1 MNTSALLYFFLFT
14 CIVAIISW
22 VKRQKHT
29 DITTESYFM
38 GNRSF
43 SFFLV
48 GGMLFLTN
56 LNGVQ
61 FIGENESVYLNNM
74 SVMAWGVTSVVAMV
88 IVAEFFLPIYLKSG
102 LITTPD
108 FLEER
113 YDKSTKQ
120 TVSLIF
126 LIGYILNMLPSVLYG
141 GAVVFNGLFHL
152 SDHLGVGV
160 FEITCLLVWFIGLSS
175 LVYTIFGGIKVVA
188 ISDTLLGAC
197 LFIIGI
203 ALPYFGFKYL
213 GKGSFTEGVN
223 IVLSSKTEHLNA
235 IGSATDAVPFSTLFT
250 GMLLVNLYYWG
261 MEQYIIQRAL
271 SAKSLA
277 DSQKGMALAA
287 FGKLIS
293 PLMLNIPGLIAVHL
307 YPTIRNTPEVFP
319 RLASD
324 VLPNILIGLLA
335 AVILGAAVTGFNA
348 GLNSASTLFVLNL
361 YKPYKEKKHSSI
373 NERNLVKVGKNFQI
387 IITLC
392 AMLIAP
398 LILFAKGGFYMY
410 LQTVGGAFSVPI
422 FTVLFIGFS
431 TKKVP
436 PIAAKIGLTFF
447 VITYGLS
454 QTIVTEP
461 LHFLHI
467 LAILFLITTSIMLVI
482 GRLYPM
488 PIPYV
493 GINKSKVALEPWKNR
508 FGIYVVLIALMLLL
522 YYGFSGV
529 SQLN

>member
-1 MNTSALLYFFLFT
+1 MNIAALLYFCLFT
-14 CIVAIISW
+14 GIVAVISW
-22 VKRQKHT
+22 IKRQKT
-29 DITTESYFM
+29 TAITTESYFM
-38 GNRSF
+38 GNRSLG
-43 SFFLV
+43 FFLV

-61 FIGENESVYLNNM
+61 FIGENESVYINNM
-74 SVMAWGVTSVVAMV
+74 SVMAWGVTSIVAMV

-113 YDKSTKQ
+113 YDKSTKKA
-120 TVSLIF
+120 VSLIF

-152 SDHLGVGV
+152 SDHFGLDV
-160 FEITCLLVWFIGLSS
+160 FNMTCFLVWFIGLTS
-175 LVYTIFGGIKVVA
+175 LLYTIFGGIKVIA

-203 ALPYFGFKYL
+203 ALPYFGLKHL
-213 GKGSFTEGVN
+213 GKGDFTEGVN
-223 IVLSSKTEHLNA
+223 IVLSSKIEHLNA
-235 IGSATDAVPFSTLFT
+235 IGSTTDAVPFSTLFT

-287 FGKLIS
+287 FGKLLS

-307 YPTIRNTPEVFP
+307 YPSIGNTAEVFP

-361 YKPYKEKKHSSI
+361 YKPYKEKKEHFI
-373 NERNLVKVGKNFQI
+373 EDENLVKVGKYFQI

-410 LQTVGGAFSVPI
+410 LQTVSGAFSVPI
-422 FTVLFIGFS
+422 FTVIFVGFV

-447 VITYGLS
+447 VTTYGLS
-454 QTIVTEP
+454 QTLIKVP

-467 LAILFLITTSIMLVI
+467 LALLFLVTTVLMLII

-488 PIPYV
+488 QIPYMQKD
-493 GINKSKVALEPWKNR
+493 KSIVSLQAWRKR
-508 FGIYVVLIALMLLL
+508 FWVYAGLIIVLILMYLIS
-522 YYGFSGV
+522 FTFPIS
-529 SQLN
+529 